1 MLPVPKIYLLRFSL
15 NDQGFASEFIE
26 NLEEN
31 VFSVIYL
38 TGSDI
43 QPHYTI
49 YSVSPVSIYTP

>member
-43 QPHYTI
+43 QPHY
-49 YSVSPVSIYTP
+49 SVSPVSIYTP